1 MESRSRCLP
10 DVTKNVLLLT
20 AGLVWIGVGALLL
33 ALAFSWLAAASDVKV
48 YLFAGPGV
56 VCALLVHHF
65 GFLKIV
71 DRNLSRIRM
80 MGGKAS
86 LWSFIPSRS
95 YLLIAV
101 MMSMG
106 ALLRHSAIPKRYLAI
121 LYISIGLALVL
132 SSVRYLR
139 VLVTELI
146 SQKNSPKTAV
156 R

>member
-1 MESRSRCLP
+1 M
-10 DVTKNVLLLT
+10 LT
-20 AGLVWIGVGALLL
+20 AGLAWLGVGALLL
-33 ALAFSWLAAASDVKV
+33 TLASSWLAASPGISV
-48 YLFAGPGV
+48 YLFAGLGV

-65 GFLKIV
+65 GFLRIV
-71 DRNLSRIRM
+71 DRNLNRIRT
-80 MGGKAS
+80 MGEQAS

-139 VLVTELI
+139 VLVKALV
-146 SQKNSPKTAV
+146 SQKKSRQRVTS